1 MSRGRRYSGEGKL
14 NIKKVV
20 AVLIALALIVIVVI
34 SITKLLGGNKV
45 ETKVVATEYFA
56 AYADGKWGV
65 IDSKGKEIVKP
76 SYNEAIIVPNST
88 EAVFIC
94 TYDVNYETNEYKTK
108 AINEKKDQL
117 FTEYDGVQAIENYDV
132 NNNLWYE
139 DDVLLVNKDGKYG
152 LIDFDGKVLANCEY
166 DSITALRGVEN
177 TFVTEKDGKKGLVD
191 NIGAVIAQNNYKD
204 IKTLTDKASDGY
216 ILIDENDK
224 CGLVKLDKTVVFE
237 NNYQDIKQVYGDNKY
252 VVRQNGKWSVADKDG
267 NLYLTGEFDDVTSI
281 NGDNVIAKK
290 GNKYGVLS
298 TGGEIIINFDYDD
311 MSYTYENNYIAKKD
325 NKYGIINVD
334 GTTKV
339 DFKYDSLIY
348 RQAEGFFEGSM
359 SNSVDNDLIDRNFEV
374 KLSGII
380 SEINDENGYMKV
392 RVDGEYKY
400 YNFRFEEKTN
410 IELLKGNTLF
420 LSKKDDKYGFVNKDG
435 IVIVDYIYDDA
446 TEQNRFGYSS
456 VKKDG
461 KWGAI
466 DSQGR
471 VVVEPQYTMDNN
483 LLIEFIDEW
492 HLGEDLNLNYYTK

>member
-20 AVLIALALIVIVVI
+20 AVLIALALIVIVII
-34 SITKLLGGNKV
+34 SIAKMLGGNKV

-56 AYADGKWGV
+56 AYTEGKWGV
-65 IDSKGKEIVKP
+65 IDSKGKGIIKP
-76 SYNEAIIVPNST
+76 SYDETIIVPNSKQ
-88 EAVFIC
+88 AVFIC
-94 TYDVNYETNEYKTK
+94 TYDVNYDTNEYKTK
-108 AINEKKDQL
+108 AINEKGDQL

-139 DDVLLVNKDGKYG
+139 DDVLIVSKDGKYG
-152 LIDFDGKVLANCEY
+152 LIDFKGKSLVNCEY
-166 DSITALRGVEN
+166 DSIVALRGVEN

-191 NIGAVIAQNNYKD
+191 NIGAVVAENNYKD
-204 IKTLTDKASDGY
+204 IKPLTDKAQDGY
-216 ILIDENDK
+216 ILIDENDRY
-224 CGLVKLDKTVVFE
+224 GLVKPDKTVVFK
-237 NNYQDIKQVYGDNKY
+237 NDYQDIKQVYGDNKY
-252 VVRQNGKWSVADKDG
+252 VVRQGGKWSVADRDG
-267 NLYLTGEFDDVTSI
+267 KLYLTDKFDEVISI
-281 NGDNVIAKK
+281 NGENVIVKVD
-290 GNKYGVLS
+290 NKYGVLS
-298 TGGEIIINFDYDD
+298 TEGDTIIDIIYDD

-334 GTTKV
+334 RTTKL

-348 RQAEGFFEGSM
+348 RKTEGFFEGSTN
-359 SNSVDNDLIDRNFEV
+359 SSVDNDLIDRNFEV
-374 KLSGII
+374 KLTGII

-410 IELLKGNTLF
+410 IELLKNNTLF

-466 DSQGR
+466 DSKGKE
-471 VVVEPQYTMDNN
+471 VVEPQYTMDNN
-483 LLIEFIDEW
+483 LLIEFIGGW